1 MLHLTRMTLSHFIV
15 TLWVANMK
23 KIQDYVNRIDEEL
36 SDAKEYAEKYVECK
50 AEGKDSTSR
59 KYKEMAEDE
68 LKHANYIHEIS
79 VAENQK
85 LRERFSPTQH
95 MFDEWEKSHKEML
108 KKQPGLSRC

>member
-1 MLHLTRMTLSHFIV
+1 MSHFIV

-50 AEGKDSTSR
+50 AEGKDSNSR

-68 LKHANYIHEIS
+68 LKQLITFTKYQL
-79 VAENQK
+79 QK
-85 LRERFSPTQH
+85 I
-95 MFDEWEKSHKEML
+95 KSFVNDLVLHNT
-108 KKQPGLSRC
+108 C